1 MFRTG
6 KILVFSTLVAIA
18 GVVVLFVATG
28 ALLWKESVSSED
40 AYAGGLAAALGQSTE
55 RLIVDTR
62 DMLDAFDKLPYARC
76 SKEHLKA
83 MEEAAISRPYV
94 RAIGY
99 WQANDRRCGVG
110 FLAQGV
116 LKPAHA
122 DRIYDSGVI
131 AWWPSA
137 QTQVG
142 DVQLFLMRHGDHDV
156 AIDPR
161 MLLGSLPT
169 KDRQAALWVEN
180 LRLSATPWDATLPA
194 PSSLPVGVSVDQGNG
209 QVISRYS
216 RNAILPID
224 IVAREP
230 LDNFISRHAQMLAI
244 GASLG
249 LLLLLA
255 WIHLMVRISRNR
267 LGMTAELRE
276 ALAAG
281 HIWVQY
287 QPVVDLASRRCIGME
302 ALARWK
308 RADGDA
314 VSPSVFIAVAE
325 DGGFIHEVTR
335 AVMRIVVH
343 DLQRIL
349 PEFPEMSVNI
359 NLGAGDLKSDATGRE
374 LTETL
379 ALARLP
385 AGSVKLEITERSL
398 LNTELSRSLIRNLR
412 SMGHQV
418 AVDDFGTGYSSL
430 SYLQSF
436 ELDLLKID
444 KSFVDAIGTKAATSH
459 VVTHVIEM
467 ARSLNLATVAEG
479 VETPAQR
486 DWLIEHGVLFGQGYL
501 FSKPLS
507 FEHLLAYLRHNL
519 PGDPDEP
526 AFAAAIDLTT
536 TSHAT
541 TTHAT

>member
-1 MFRTG
+1 MFRTR
-6 KILVFSTLVAIA
+6 KILIFSTLVAIA
-18 GVVVLFVATG
+18 GVVVLFVAVA
-28 ALLWKESVSSED
+28 ALLWQESISSEE
-40 AYAGGLAAALGQSTE
+40 AYAGGLAASLGQSTE

-62 DMLDAFDKLPYARC
+62 DMLDAFDKLPDSRC
-76 SKEHLKA
+76 SKEHLRA
-83 MEEAAISRPYV
+83 LEEAAISRPYV

-99 WQANDRRCGVG
+99 WQANDRLCGVG

-122 DRIYDSGVI
+122 DHIYNSGVI
-131 AWWPSA
+131 AWWPSP

-161 MLLGSLPT
+161 MLLGSAT
-169 KDRQAALWVEN
+169 MKDRQAALWVEN
-180 LRLSATPWDATLPA
+180 LRLSAIPWDATLPA
-194 PSSLPVGVSVDQGNG
+194 PSTLPIGVSVDREHG

-230 LDNFISRHAQMLAI
+230 LDNFITRHAQMLAI
-244 GASLG
+244 GTSLG
-249 LLLLLA
+249 LLLLFA
-255 WIHLMVRISRNR
+255 WIHFMTRISRNR
-267 LGMTAELRE
+267 LSMTSQLRE

-314 VSPSVFIAVAE
+314 VSPSVFVPVAE

-349 PEFPEMSVNI
+349 AEFPDMSVNI
-359 NLGAGDLKSDATGRE
+359 NLGAGDLKNDSTGRE
-374 LTETL
+374 LTATL

-385 AGSVKLEITERSL
+385 AGSVKLEITERAL
-398 LNTELSRSLIRNLR
+398 LNTEVSRSLIRNLR

-444 KSFVDAIGTKAATSH
+444 KTFVDAIGTKAATSH

-507 FEHLLAYLRHNL
+507 IEHLLNYLRANN
-519 PGDPDEP
+519 PSDPDSVG
-526 AFAAAIDLTT
+526 FVSTFDLD
-536 TSHAT
+536 T
-541 TTHAT
+541 TTHATTTRAT

>member
-18 GVVVLFVATG
+18 GVAVLLVSIA
-28 ALLWKESVSSED
+28 ALLWNQSVTSEE
-40 AYAGGLAAALGQSTE
+40 AYSGGLAASLGQSTE
-55 RLIVDTR
+55 RIIVDTR
-62 DMLDAFDKLPYARC
+62 DMLQSFDQLTFPRC
-76 SKEHLKA
+76 STEHLKA
-83 MEEAAISRPYV
+83 LEEAAISRPYV

-99 WQANDRRCGVG
+99 WQANKRLCGVG

-122 DRIYDSGVI
+122 DRIYDNGVI

-142 DVQLFLMRHGDHDV
+142 DVQLFLMRDGDHDV

-161 MLLGSLPT
+161 MLLDGSPM
-169 KDRQAALWVEN
+169 KNRQAALWVEN
-180 LRLSATPWDATLPA
+180 LRLSAIPWDATLPA
-194 PSSLPVGVSVDQGNG
+194 PDTLPIGITVDHEHG

-230 LDNFISRHAQMLAI
+230 LDNFLTRHAQMLAI
-244 GASLG
+244 GTSLG
-249 LLLLLA
+249 LLLLVA
-255 WIHLMVRISRNR
+255 WIHLMVRISRSR

-276 ALAAG
+276 GIASG
-281 HIWVQY
+281 QISVQY
-287 QPVVDLASRRCIGME
+287 QPVVDLASRCCVGME

-308 RADGDA
+308 RTGGDW
-314 VSPSVFIAVAE
+314 VSPSIFIPLAE
-325 DGGFIHEVTR
+325 DAGIVQDVTR
-335 AVMRIVVH
+335 AVMQIAVR
-343 DLQRIL
+343 DMQEIL
-349 PEFPEMSVNI
+349 AEFPGMSVNL
-359 NLGAGDLKSDATGRE
+359 NLGSGDLKSDAIGRE
-374 LTETL
+374 LAATL
-379 ALARLP
+379 SRAQLP
-385 AGSVKLEITERSL
+385 AGSIKLEITERAL

-444 KSFVDAIGTKAATSH
+444 KSFVEAIGTRAATSH

-479 VETPAQR
+479 VETTAQR
-486 DWLIEHGVLFGQGYL
+486 DWLIEHGVLFGQGFL
-501 FSKPLS
+501 FSKPLWIGD
-507 FEHLLAYLRHNL
+507 LLDYLRKNASSDSRS
-519 PGDPDEP
+519 PKPSSTFDRD
-526 AFAAAIDLTT
+526 TT
-536 TSHAT
+536 NHAT
-541 TTHAT
+541 

>member
-6 KILVFSTLVAIA
+6 KILFFSTLVAIA
-18 GVVVLFVATG
+18 GVAVLLVSIA
-28 ALLWKESVSSED
+28 ALLWKQSVTSEE
-40 AYAGGLAAALGQSTE
+40 AYAGGLAASLGQSTE
-55 RLIVDTR
+55 RIIVDTR
-62 DMLDAFDKLPYARC
+62 DMLENFDQLPYARC

-99 WQANDRRCGVG
+99 WQANNRLCGVG

-161 MLLGSLPT
+161 MLLGSGPM

-180 LRLSATPWDATLPA
+180 LRLSGIPWDATLPA
-194 PSSLPVGVSVDQGNG
+194 PDTLPIGVTVDHEHG
-209 QVISRYS
+209 QVISRFS

-230 LDNFISRHAQMLAI
+230 LDNFLTRHAQMLAI
-244 GASLG
+244 GTSLG
-249 LLLLLA
+249 LLLLVA

-267 LGMTAELRE
+267 LSMTAELRE
-276 ALAAG
+276 GLASG
-281 HIWVQY
+281 RISVQY
-287 QPVVDLASRRCIGME
+287 QPVVDLGSRCCVGME

-308 RADGDA
+308 RAGGDW
-314 VSPSVFIAVAE
+314 VSPSIFIPVAE
-325 DGGFIHEVTR
+325 DAGIVQDVTR
-335 AVMRIVVH
+335 AVMQIAVR
-343 DLQRIL
+343 DMQRIL
-349 PEFPEMSVNI
+349 AEFPGMSVNL
-359 NLGAGDLKSDATGRE
+359 NLGAGDLKSDAIGRE
-374 LTETL
+374 LASTL
-379 ALARLP
+379 AQARLP
-385 AGSVKLEITERSL
+385 AGSVKLEITERAL

-444 KSFVDAIGTKAATSH
+444 KSFVDAIGTRAATSH

-479 VETPAQR
+479 VETPEQR
-486 DWLIEHGVLFGQGYL
+486 DWLIEHGVLFGQGFL

-507 FEHLLAYLRHNL
+507 IEDLLVYLRENI
-519 PGDPDEP
+519 PCDPDSP
-526 AFAAAIDLTT
+526 AFAPAFDQDTR
-536 TSHAT
+536 
-541 TTHAT
+541 THAT